1 MISRLALGTVQFGLP
16 YGVANQGGRVQ
27 LADAAAILADA
38 RAGGLDTLDTAVAYG
53 ESEACLGAIGVG
65 GWRVISKLPTLPDDC
80 HDVAAWVDGNVAAS
94 CSRLGIDRLHGLLLH
109 NPLQLLGSRGADLA
123 LGLRAA
129 RANGLVGRI
138 GVSIYAPRDL
148 EAVYSLLLPE
158 LVQAPLSLVDRRLA
172 DTGWLKRLADDGV
185 EVHTRSSFLQGLL
198 LMPHIPPQF
207 APWESIWKR
216 WNGWLAENP
225 GEALSA
231 CLTYPLSFNEV
242 HRVTVGVDSL
252 DQLVALRK
260 AENRLLAVS
269 ELPDLSSTDDK
280 LINPANWIR
289 GAGK

>member
-16 YGVANQGGRVQ
+16 YGVANRGGRVQ
-27 LADAAAILADA
+27 LAEAAAILSDA

-53 ESEACLGAIGVG
+53 ESEACLGTIGVA
-65 GWRVISKLPTLPDDC
+65 GWRVISKLPTLPEDC
-80 HDVAAWVDGNVAAS
+80 LDVAAWVAGHIAAS
-94 CSRLGIDRLHGLLLH
+94 CSRLGVDHLYGILLH
-109 NPLQLLGSRGADLA
+109 HPLQLLGPHGAALA

-129 RANGLVGRI
+129 RTHGLVGRI

-148 EAVYSLLLPE
+148 EAIYPLLLPE
-158 LVQAPLSLVDRRLA
+158 LVQAPLSLVDRRLV
-172 DTGWLKRLADDGV
+172 DSGWLKRLGDDGV

-198 LMPHIPPQF
+198 LMPRTPPQF

-216 WNGWLAENP
+216 WKAWLAANP

-231 CLTYPLSFNEV
+231 CLTYPLSFHQV
-242 HRVTVGVDSL
+242 HRVTVGVESV

-260 AENRLLAVS
+260 AEKRLLSVN
-269 ELPDLSSTDDK
+269 ELPDLSSTDEK

-289 GAGK
+289 NG